1 MVIIDCFF
9 QTWYL
14 VFIKLRFLGDSSG
27 MFVICQTILSHV
39 LATKWKH
46 EEFLVLL
53 SLPRIEWTLMIF
65 GDEAT
70 HGLLSTRPGDGHHSR
85 NITAYLPWKYIYGVT
100 NYPTKMKNKHTKF
113 VLQHTFTRRFLCVYY
128 HPSWKNGLCFFFP
141 GLQIK
146 KKTAKKSHHIIISSC
161 FFRRI
166 YPEERAGDL
175 KDFRDRGESR

>member
-46 EEFLVLL
+46 EEILVLL

-85 NITAYLPWKYIYGVT
+85 NFTAYLPITQPKWKINT
-100 NYPTKMKNKHTKF
+100 QSLFFNTLSPDAS
-113 VLQHTFTRRFLCVYY
+113 CVCITILL
-128 HPSWKNGLCFFFP
+128 GRMGCVFFFP